1 MNYYVY
7 ILANATNTT
16 IYTGVTNDLYRRLE
30 EHRNHVDPES
40 FTARYDVTKLV
51 FYEQTADVK
60 AALAR
65 EKQIKGWNRKRKNK
79 LVESMNPQWADLLPA
94 LLAGDTAAGGT
105 DCHTSVRAGSQ

>member
-30 EHRNHVDPES
+30 EHRNHVDPKS
-40 FTARYDVTKLV
+40 FTAKYNVTRLV
-51 FYEQTADVK
+51 YFEQTSDVK
-60 AALAR
+60 SALTR

-79 LVESMNPQWADLLPA
+79 LVMEPETEEQIGGVNESGL
-94 LLAGDTAAGGT
+94 GGSAPGAP
-105 DCHTSVRAGSQ
+105 DR